1 MLIISFLDPRNNL
14 KQTTIGLH
22 NLPKEDQFYDH
33 IQESLKKA
41 NGEMITI
48 EAGLPDGQLL
58 RLPNVY
64 FTALTESKDE
74 MKMIMSPNPN

>member
-33 IQESLKKA
+33 LQELLKKA
-41 NGEMITI
+41 KGDMITV
-48 EAGLPDGQLL
+48 EAGLPDGQML

-64 FTALTESKDE
+64 FTALTEPKDE
-74 MKMIMSPNPN
+74 MKLIIPPPPN